1 MKKISAVEDGMYIG
15 RAVSPLYL
23 PFLKESEG
31 YERENTVTID
41 IRKAKTGKWNPLEA
55 FARAHAEKMVKE
67 SAFYQSNSPIFWEE
81 AVVNFITGS
90 MLYLNILPR
99 DEEHELTF
107 ADLQNFLQELEKN
120 PYILSHVMAILN
132 QNHPAYELLK
142 CSEEDISEY
151 ATISLACSVVREYY
165 ERTEERREC
174 V

>member
-1 MKKISAVEDGMYIG
+1 
-15 RAVSPLYL
+15 
-23 PFLKESEG
+23 
-31 YERENTVTID
+31 
-41 IRKAKTGKWNPLEA
+41 

-67 SAFYQSNSPIFWEE
+67 SALYQSNSPIFWEE

-151 ATISLACSVVREYY
+151 ATISLACSIVRVYH
-165 ERTEERREC
+165 ERKEERREC

>member
-15 RAVSPLYL
+15 RASTPIYL
-23 PFLKESEG
+23 PILKELDG
-31 YERENTVTID
+31 YEQNNTVTID
-41 IRKAKTGKWNPLEA
+41 IRKVKAGKWNPLEV

-67 SAFYQSNSPIFWEE
+67 SSFYQLSSPIFWED
-81 AVVNFITGS
+81 AVVDFITGS

-99 DEEHELTF
+99 DEEQEVTP
-107 ADLQNFLQELEKN
+107 ADLQIFLQELERN
-120 PYILSHVMAILN
+120 PYVLSHIMGVLN
-132 QNHPAYELLK
+132 QNHPAYQLLK

-151 ATISLACSVVREYY
+151 ATISLACSVVHEYY

>member
-1 MKKISAVEDGMYIG
+1 MKKISAVEDEMYIG

-41 IRKAKTGKWNPLEA
+41 IRKAKAGKWNPLEA

-67 SAFYQSNSPIFWEE
+67 SSFYQLNSPIFWED
-81 AVVNFITGS
+81 AVVDFITGS

-99 DEEHELTF
+99 DEEQEVKP
-107 ADLQNFLQELEKN
+107 ADLQIFLQELERN
-120 PYILSHVMAILN
+120 PYVLSHIMGVLN
-132 QNHPAYELLK
+132 QNHSAYQLLK

-151 ATISLACSVVREYY
+151 ATISLACSIVREYH
-165 ERTEERREC
+165 EQKEERREC